1 MPDRKKIILVVD
13 DEKSMA
19 RALELKLGFEGFETR
34 SAPDGQ
40 SALDIIE
47 KEYIDLILLDL
58 MMPRL
63 DGFRFLEI
71 LKQRK
76 NKVPLIVLTNLSQ
89 SEDEDRARALGA
101 KEFFVKSD
109 TPIATIVARVKASL
123 T

>member
-109 TPIATIVARVKASL
+109 TPIATIVTRVKALL